1 MHPYQSYDV
10 EPNWAYQFAQLS
22 DLLIHYLP
30 MATTKA
36 LQIKT
41 NIKKEKKITTIKK
54 NLKKIKIVG
63 FFFLSFYLKSEN
75 LDGSN
80 LML

>member
-1 MHPYQSYDV
+1 MHPYQSSHV
-10 EPNWAYQFAQLS
+10 EPNRAYQFAQLS

-41 NIKKEKKITTIKK
+41 NIKKEKITSIKK

-63 FFFLSFYLKSEN
+63 FFFFFFLKSEN

>member
-1 MHPYQSYDV
+1 MHPYKSSHV
-10 EPNWAYQFAQLS
+10 EPNQAYQFAQLS

-41 NIKKEKKITTIKK
+41 NIKKEKITTIKK
-54 NLKKIKIVG
+54 I
-63 FFFLSFYLKSEN
+63 
-75 LDGSN
+75 
-80 LML
+80 